1 MRRFLLSFFLIITVV
16 LTVSAQERESYAFVI
31 YADGYDMTIYR
42 NDELLTYDVVR
53 DNVIGMPLLPGD
65 LIQTDAETFVEL
77 QVMPSR
83 TVIKVAENT
92 TFRIEEIGG
101 TGGGSFDLAYGRLR
115 ARVDRITG
123 NEEFRIRGR
132 SAVAGVRGTDFG
144 YDFVATREGS
154 VDAETQ
160 VYVFEGSV
168 EVTETVGEGASTL
181 LEAETPGVAE
191 APSGETAPGDLPG
204 EEGASAPPQRAT
216 IPSGGTGEPRTIVLT
231 ANEMVSV
238 IRRTV
243 QETLQ
248 QAGETG
254 VPGAPTPQL
263 ARFVPASIEPE
274 IGQFWEE
281 RDFQR
286 EPVDPTE
293 VEEQFPEINKKVAEL
308 ASERRDFLL
317 AQKRASIA
325 GAPQPEPRR
334 EPMTRRLGVPD
345 PEDRLQR
352 SLLPEDRSDWSLSAE
367 RGGAVL
373 TATGTVIGLTALG
386 LTFAGDQ
393 LFSGYE
399 TGFDNPVNSAVLLSG
414 GIFFSSGMISMIASL
429 FR

>member
-1 MRRFLLSFFLIITVV
+1 MRRFLLSLFLIVAVV
-16 LTVSAQERESYAFVI
+16 LTVSAQERDSYAFVI
-31 YADGYDMTIYR
+31 YAEGYDMTIFR

-65 LIQTDAETFVEL
+65 LIQTDGETFVEL

-168 EVTETVGEGASTL
+168 EVTETVGEGDTRL
-181 LEAETPGVAE
+181 LEAESPGIAEGGGEGQREGQPADGVAE
-191 APSGETAPGDLPG
+191 PR
-204 EEGASAPPQRAT
+204 QRAT
-216 IPSGGTGEPRTIVLT
+216 IPTEGTGAPRTIILT

-243 QETLQ
+243 EETLQ
-248 QAGETG
+248 QAGE
-254 VPGAPTPQL
+254 APTAAAPALVAFQ
-263 ARFVPASIEPE
+263 PASIEPE
-274 IGQFWEE
+274 IEQFWEE
-281 RDFQR
+281 KDFQR
-286 EPVDPTE
+286 EPVDPE
-293 VEEQFPEINKKVAEL
+293 AVEEQFPEISKKVSQL
-308 ASERRDFLL
+308 ASERREFLL
-317 AQKRASIA
+317 AQKRASIT
-325 GAPQPEPRR
+325 GAPEPEPRR
-334 EPMTRRLGVPD
+334 EATTRRLAVPD
-345 PEDRLQR
+345 PEDRLR
-352 SLLPEDRSDWSLSAE
+352 RAIMPEERSDWSLSAE
-367 RGGAVL
+367 RGGAFL

-386 LTFAGDQ
+386 LTIGGDQ

-414 GIFFSSGMISMIASL
+414 GVFFSTGMISMIASL